1 MNRSLTNVLFGG
13 IAAPQQA
20 KKIEGEV
27 TQATVDDTVEVLAN
41 AENVVIVCQ
50 ALQSMFTLT
59 RIGGRIRHG
68 SSQSAVRTG

>member
-27 TQATVDDTVEVLAN
+27 VQATVDDTVEALSN
-41 AENVVIVCQ
+41 AESVIIVRMSFEVM
-50 ALQSMFTLT
+50 SMAN
-59 RIGGRIRHG
+59 G
-68 SSQSAVRTG
+68 V